1 MKIMNPNYK
10 DIDIEPI
17 NIWSRDIIGKS
28 VDLNNVKNI
37 DKDVSYLLENG
48 KKYEKDINKML
59 KDSIYNLGASASVG
73 AKYIIE
79 CIQNRIDERKKE
91 NEK

>member
-1 MKIMNPNYK
+1 
-10 DIDIEPI
+10 
-17 NIWSRDIIGKS
+17 
-28 VDLNNVKNI
+28 
-37 DKDVSYLLENG
+37 
-48 KKYEKDINKML
+48 ML
-59 KDSIYNLGASASVG
+59 KDSIYNLGTSASVG